1 MHLLIAREAVDKHLE
16 VAGEILEGDG
26 DLKEKAKVAVQAG
39 KFYAKWLPQLAV
51 GQGHKPGSYEEFGSL
66 AKHLRYTERAS
77 RKLARSTF
85 YAMTRYQAGLEKK
98 QAVLGRIV
106 DIGAELFA
114 IASAVVYADTIKT
127 DQPERG
133 EDAYALAGLFAQQAR
148 RRADALFAEL
158 FANDDADN
166 YALAQDVLGGRY
178 TWIEEGIVDPADN
191 GEPLSAGQPDPEAGG
206 KPESIPAAN
215 GKSENAATATNGN
228 GNGTGNTDDTVEQA
242 AVTNS

>member
-51 GQGHKPGSYEEFGSL
+51 GPGHKPGSYDEFGSL
-66 AKHLRYTERAS
+66 ATHLRYTERAS

-85 YAMTRYQAGLEKK
+85 YAMTRYQAGLEKR

-114 IASAVVYADTIKT
+114 IASAVVYADTLKN
-127 DQPERG
+127 DKPEQG
-133 EDAYALAGLFAQQAR
+133 EDAYALADLFAKQAR
-148 RRADALFAEL
+148 RRADEL
-158 FANDDADN
+158 FAQLFHNDDVDN
-166 YALAQDVLGGRY
+166 YAIAQDVLSGRF

-191 GEPLSAGQPDPEAGG
+191 GEPLSAGQPDPEEGG
-206 KPESIPAAN
+206 KPEPAPAAN
-215 GKSENAATATNGN
+215 GNGAVAGN
-228 GNGTGNTDDTVEQA
+228 GNGSGNTDDTVEQA
-242 AVTNS
+242 AITK